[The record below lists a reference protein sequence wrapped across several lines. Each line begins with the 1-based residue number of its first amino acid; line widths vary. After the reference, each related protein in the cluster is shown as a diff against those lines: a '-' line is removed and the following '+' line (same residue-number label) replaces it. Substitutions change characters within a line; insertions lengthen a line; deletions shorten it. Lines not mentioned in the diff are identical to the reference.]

1 MLTKA
6 ENRLHHSMDY
16 TINYRA
22 LTRRSRLIPAIFLR
36 TLSLGPETLA
46 SHIGASLLVVL
57 CILWTGCH
65 AQPPAG
71 AVVTPAIEFT
81 EVPLAAAGSP
91 QKLSSIKGRVI
102 GTRSGQQVVLYAKA
116 GTTWWVQ
123 PLTNEPFTK
132 IQADSKWSNFTH
144 PGTDYAAL
152 LVGSDFQPPLKTDEL
167 PTAGVVAVAVVHGE
181 LVFWQRW
188 WFPFV
193 CVIAVIFAV
202 FGYHRLRLQ
211 QTTKRLSVRFDER
224 LAERMRVAQEL
235 HDTFLQGVLSAS
247 MQLHIAVEQIAADS
261 PSRPALNHV
270 IRLMEQVAEE
280 GRNTLQGLRSSVGSA
295 QDLEHSFSRVPQELS
310 LPRRIGFRIIVEG
323 PALPLQPAVRNDVYR
338 IGREALINAFRHS
351 GASKVE
357 LELEYAVDQLRVLVR
372 DNGRGIDPEL
382 LRSANGRGWGLGGMR
397 QRAEGIGGRLKVT
410 SAVACGTEVE
420 LSIPSS
426 LAFESY
432 RLHRA
437 SKWLM
442 ALSPRDEEASNA
454 EPEKS
459 KTK

>member
-1 MLTKA
+1 M
-6 ENRLHHSMDY
+6 EY
-16 TINYRA
+16 TISNHALNPRRRQNFATDLSPQILGLRA
-22 LTRRSRLIPAIFLR
+22 EPATRFIA
-36 TLSLGPETLA
+36 
-46 SHIGASLLVVL
+46 ASLLVVI
-57 CILWTGCH
+57 CILWSGCH
-65 AQPPAG
+65 AQLGTNSVAN
-71 AVVTPAIEFT
+71 PAIEFT
-81 EVPLAAAGSP
+81 EIPLAAAGNP
-91 QKLSSIKGRVI
+91 QKLTPIRGRVI
-102 GTRSGQQVVLYAKA
+102 GGTSGQRVVLYAKA
-116 GTTWWVQ
+116 GTSWWVQ

-132 IQADSKWSNFTH
+132 IEPDSKWSNFTH

-152 LVGSDFQPPLKTDEL
+152 LVGSDFQPPLKTEEL
-167 PTAGVVAVAVVHGE
+167 PTAGVVAFAVVRGE
-181 LVFWQRW
+181 PVFWQRW

-211 QTTKRLSVRFDER
+211 QATRKLGVNFDER

-247 MQLHIAVEQIAADS
+247 MQLHVAVDQIADDS
-261 PSRPALNHV
+261 PSRPALIHV

-295 QDLEHSFSRVPQELS
+295 QDLEHSFSRVPQELN
-310 LPRRIGFRIIVEG
+310 LQRRIGFRIIVEG

-382 LRSANGRGWGLGGMR
+382 LRSGGGTPLGLSTMR
-397 QRAEGIGGRLKVT
+397 QRAEAIGGRLKIT
-410 SAVACGTEVE
+410 SGLACGTEVE
-420 LSIPSS
+420 LCIPSS

-437 SKWLM
+437 SNWLM
-442 ALSPRDEEASNA
+442 ALSPRDQEASSS
-454 EPEKS
+454 EPEKGT
-459 KTK
+459 TK